1 MNLNQILELS
11 MVLDSEHFQ
20 KVFNNA
26 YKGNDYMNE
35 KGEEYI
41 DQSLSSKGITVI

>member
-20 KVFNNA
+20 KVLTMHT
-26 YKGNDYMNE
+26 KGM
-35 KGEEYI
+35 I
-41 DQSLSSKGITVI
+41 I